1 MIIEAVILSA
11 VVVAPRPAPIRIA
24 PRPAPTR
31 AVPHSQPSDAPHP
44 MPIIVPPTTNKKC
57 DENKEKCK

>member
-11 VVVAPRPAPIRIA
+11 AVVAPRPAPIRIA

-31 AVPHSQPSDAPHP
+31 SVPHSQPSEPSHP
-44 MPIIVPPTTNKKC
+44 MPIIVPHTANKKC